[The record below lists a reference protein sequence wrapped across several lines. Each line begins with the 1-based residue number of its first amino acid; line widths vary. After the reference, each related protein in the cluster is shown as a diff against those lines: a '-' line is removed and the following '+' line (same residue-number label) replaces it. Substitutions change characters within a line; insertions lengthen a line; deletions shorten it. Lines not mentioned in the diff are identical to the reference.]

1 MPYNHLINSL
11 LALLFIA
18 LMAQVTLTTPEALGS
33 IPITGQSLAVLLV
46 GLLLPMPYGGF
57 TVLLYVLLGA
67 LGLPIFAEA
76 KSGWQV
82 LRSGSGG
89 FLAGFVVA
97 AFALG
102 WLRQRAWGQHL
113 GWSLLANLLGTAI
126 ILAFG
131 VAWLSV
137 LYDFSRALDYGFF
150 PFIEGAIIKIG
161 LGGFIAWSMLRQKPE
176 SANPPS

>member
-1 MPYNHLINSL
+1 MPYNHLLNSL

-18 LMAQVTLTTPEALGS
+18 LMAQVTLTTPDALGS
-33 IPITGQSLAVLLV
+33 IPVTGQSLAVLLV
-46 GLLLPMPYGGF
+46 GLLLPPPYGGL

-67 LGLPIFAEA
+67 FGLPIFAEA

-82 LRSGSGG
+82 LSSGNGG
-89 FLAGFVVA
+89 FLAGFVLA

-102 WLRQRAWGQHL
+102 YLRQRAWGQHL
-113 GWSLLANLLGTAI
+113 GWSLLANLLGTVL
-126 ILAFG
+126 ILACG
-131 VAWLSV
+131 IAWLSV

-150 PFIEGAIIKIG
+150 PFVKGAIIKVG

-176 SANPPS
+176 SANPTS